1 MAFIFGVFQLILM
14 QIVNGGLAWDGKSY
28 SVIHNLCFLSRRLR
42 LPQSATS
49 TFSSL
54 PSVCVL
60 LKFSFCH
67 GTLRKK

>member
-14 QIVNGGLAWDGKSY
+14 QIVNGGLAWDGNSY

-49 TFSSL
+49 TFVASL
-54 PSVCVL
+54 VCVCCL
-60 LKFSFCH
+60 NSHFSMA
-67 GTLRKK
+67 L